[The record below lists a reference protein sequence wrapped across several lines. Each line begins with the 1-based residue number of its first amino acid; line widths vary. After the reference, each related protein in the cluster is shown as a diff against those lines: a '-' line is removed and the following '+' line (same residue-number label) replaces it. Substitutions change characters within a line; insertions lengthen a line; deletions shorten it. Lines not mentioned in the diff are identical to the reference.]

1 MVRKIGMQARPQIE
15 QLLGRK
21 IYLELHVKVRP
32 KWRQNE
38 ALLERL
44 GI

>member
-1 MVRKIGMQARPQIE
+1 MLADDSAGHKVF
-15 QLLGRK
+15 
-21 IYLELHVKVRP
+21 LELHVKVRP

-38 ALLERL
+38 ALLERY

>member
-1 MVRKIGMQARPQIE
+1 VVRKIGMQARPHIE
-15 QLLGRK
+15 HLLGHK

-38 ALLERL
+38 ALLERY